1 LCKLAFLLAALPLSA
16 ADFAPAL
23 DWVTAV
29 APASSLVAAAASD
42 GRGNLYVTGTQA
54 AANNTDA
61 FVAKLDI
68 NCNIIYSMKF
78 GGSGNDTPAA
88 LAVGSDGSVYVAGS
102 TTSTDLPITPG
113 AYLTQFAASA
123 GTKSNFVFKLNPD
136 GSLGWATYFPGQG
149 IVAAIA
155 VDVAG
160 NPFVAGSTAG
170 GLPTTPGAYQ
180 TFFQQSVTSNGFFS
194 VIGPLAAFVT
204 KLNARGTGVIYSTY
218 ISADNRKNIVPGT
231 QALAVDAAG
240 NAWIGAAINPGI
252 VPLGPNASVVELNP
266 NGSALIASTSA
277 AGLDDIA
284 AIALDAASN
293 VYVAGAHRGSIFP
306 ATPGAFQPAPQPAVP
321 TLPYQPQA
329 GGGMDAFVAKWDS
342 SLTHLLAATLLGGE
356 NLDAATSIAIDPS
369 GAVIVSGYTDS
380 KAFPTRAPF
389 QASFS
394 TRAGFVAGFDASLSN
409 LLFSTY
415 LGDGRP
421 FTAQAAIPDGRAGL
435 LLAGSTLRPGASVI
449 SDGSTEPTPANLAI
463 ANRIALP
470 PAPSVRLDSVQN
482 AASRIAGPLAPGETI
497 VAVGAGFGSGAQI
510 IVDGSPLATISATDA
525 SIVAA
530 LPDSAAISGAHT
542 IQVSSNGALSN
553 AVYVPAAPAS
563 PGIYSV
569 DGSGV
574 GQGYILNSDGTRNSP
589 ANPAAPG
596 SAITIYVTGAGQY
609 SLVNGYAVA
618 AQMPAVFIDGF
629 YCNGIAAVI
638 GAVDGL
644 PGNVYQLRVY
654 VPDPAELAKINPDLK
669 NFNFPPQSGIQL
681 TMVPQDP
688 TLAGVPSQSG
698 IFINIR

>member
-1 LCKLAFLLAALPLSA
+1 LRKLAFLLAALPLTA
-16 ADFAPAL
+16 ADFAPSL
-23 DWVTAV
+23 QWVTAV

-42 GRGNLYVTGTQA
+42 GRGNLYVTGTHS

-61 FVAKLDI
+61 FVVKLD
-68 NCNIIYSMKF
+68 NDGNVVYSTKF
-78 GGSGNDTPAA
+78 GGTGNDAPAA
-88 LAVGSDGSVYVAGS
+88 LAVGSDGSVYLTGR
-102 TTSTDLPITPG
+102 TTSTDLPVTPG
-113 AYLTQFAASA
+113 AYLGQFTAPTGS
-123 GTKSNFVFKLNPD
+123 KSSFVFKLNPD
-136 GSLGWATYFPGQG
+136 GSLAWATYFPGQG

-155 VDVAG
+155 VDAAG
-160 NPFVAGSTAG
+160 NPFIAGSTAG

-231 QALAVDAAG
+231 HALAVDAAG
-240 NAWIGAAINPGI
+240 NAWIGAAIDPGI
-252 VPLGPNASVVELNP
+252 VPSGPNASVVELNSD
-266 NGSALIASTSA
+266 GSALIASA
-277 AGLDDIA
+277 ALPGLDDIA

-293 VYVAGAHRGSIFP
+293 VYVAGAHRASTFP

-321 TLPYQPQA
+321 TLPYQPQP
-329 GGGMDAFVAKWDS
+329 GGGLDAFVAKWDS

-369 GAVIVSGYTDS
+369 GAVIVSGYTES

-394 TRAGFVAGFDASLSN
+394 TRAGFVAAFDANLTN

-421 FTAQAAIPDGRAGL
+421 FTAQAAIPDGRGGL
-435 LLAGSTLRPGASVI
+435 LLAGSTSPGASVI
-449 SDGSTEPTPANLAI
+449 SDGSTGPTAANLAI

-470 PAPSVRLDSVQN
+470 PAPAVRLDSVQN
-482 AASRIAGPLAPGETI
+482 YTSHLAGPLAPGETI

-510 IVDGSPLATISATDA
+510 SVDGSPLATISATDA
-525 SIVAA
+525 SIAAA
-530 LPDSAAISGAHT
+530 LPDPAATSGAHT
-542 IQVSSNGALSN
+542 LQVSSNGALSN

-569 DGSGV
+569 DGSGA
-574 GQGYILNSDGTRNSP
+574 GQGYILNSDGARNSP

-609 SLVNGYAVA
+609 TLVNGYAVA
-618 AQMPAVFIDGF
+618 AQMPAVFIDGL
-629 YCNGIAAVI
+629 YCNGIAAII

-644 PGNVYQLRVY
+644 PGNVYQLSVY
-654 VPDPAELAKINPDLK
+654 VPDPAEIAKINPDLK
-669 NFNFPPQSGIQL
+669 NFKFPTQSGIQL
-681 TMVPQDP
+681 AMLPQDP
-688 TLAGVPSQSG
+688 VAVRTFSQSG
-698 IFINIR
+698 IYINIK